1 MLIYS
6 DKIKIEYRLFLE
18 GVEIIKDSDWE
29 ILYKLY
35 ETPNMTKVAD
45 MLYISQPSLTKR
57 VKNMEKEFGVNII
70 NRTSKGVKFTPE
82 GEYLAKKA
90 KEYMEFIKNVKEE
103 LNSYKTE
110 LEGTIKVGS
119 PYTYSKFELTDVL
132 FEYSKKNKNVKFEI
146 INDQSN
152 NLFKMVLKNHIE
164 LGFICGDFDG
174 DVNKILVKK
183 NKAYIVSKEPI
194 DLEKL
199 PQMQRIDYKTNDKSK
214 EILDGWWR
222 KTYGENPPVGMFAG
236 YVEFAWQ
243 LVDKGLGYACC
254 FLPEGFEK
262 AYNVCLT
269 PILDDDG
276 NNIIR
281 NTWLVYP
288 KKKQMSTVV
297 KDFVQFVKDNIQIRE

>member
-1 MLIYS
+1 M
-6 DKIKIEYRLFLE
+6 
-18 GVEIIKDSDWE
+18 EIIKDSDWE

-57 VKNMEKEFGVNII
+57 VKNMEKEFGVKII
-70 NRTSKGVKFTPE
+70 NRTSKGVKFTSE

-90 KEYMEFIKNVKEE
+90 KEYMEFIKNVKEG

-132 FEYSKKNKNVKFEI
+132 FEYSKVNKNVKFEI

-183 NKAYIVSKEPI
+183 NKAYIVSKKPI

-297 KDFVQFVKDNIQIRE
+297 KDFVQFVEDNIQIRE

>member
-1 MLIYS
+1 M
-6 DKIKIEYRLFLE
+6 
-18 GVEIIKDSDWE
+18 EIIKDSDWE

-57 VKNMEKEFGVNII
+57 VKNMEKEFGVKII
-70 NRTSKGVKFTPE
+70 NRTSKGVKFTSE

-90 KEYMEFIKNVKEE
+90 KEYMEFIKNVKEG

-132 FEYSKKNKNVKFEI
+132 FEYSKVNKNVKFEI

-174 DVNKILVKK
+174 EVNKILVKQ
-183 NKAYIVSKEPI
+183 NKAYIVSKGPI
-194 DLEKL
+194 NLEKL
-199 PQMQRIDYKTNDKSK
+199 SQMQRIDYKTNDKSK
-214 EILDGWWR
+214 EILDRWWR
-222 KTYGENPPVGMFAG
+222 KTYGENPPIGMFAG

-254 FLPEGFEK
+254 FLPDGFEK
-262 AYNVCLT
+262 VYNLCLT
-269 PILDDDG
+269 PILDDEG
-276 NNIIR
+276 KNIIR

>member
-1 MLIYS
+1 M
-6 DKIKIEYRLFLE
+6 
-18 GVEIIKDSDWE
+18 KDSDWE

-57 VKNMEKEFGVNII
+57 VKNMEKEFGVKII
-70 NRTSKGVKFTPE
+70 NRTSKGVKFTSE

-90 KEYMEFIKNVKEE
+90 KEYMEFIKNVKEG

-132 FEYSKKNKNVKFEI
+132 FEYSKVNKNVKFEI

-174 DVNKILVKK
+174 DVNKILVKQ
-183 NKAYIVSKEPI
+183 NKAYIVSKGPI
-194 DLEKL
+194 NLEKL
-199 PQMQRIDYKTNDKSK
+199 SQMQRIDYKTNDKSK
-214 EILDGWWR
+214 EILDRWWR
-222 KTYGENPPVGMFAG
+222 KTYGENPPIGMFAG

-254 FLPEGFEK
+254 FLPDGFEK
-262 AYNVCLT
+262 VYNLCLT

-297 KDFVQFVKDNIQIRE
+297 KDFVQFVEDNIQIRE

>member
-1 MLIYS
+1 M
-6 DKIKIEYRLFLE
+6 
-18 GVEIIKDSDWE
+18 EIIKDSDWE

-183 NKAYIVSKEPI
+183 NKAYIVSKKPI

-297 KDFVQFVKDNIQIRE
+297 KDFVQFVEDNIQIRE

>member
-1 MLIYS
+1 M
-6 DKIKIEYRLFLE
+6 
-18 GVEIIKDSDWE
+18 EIIKDSDWE

-57 VKNMEKEFGVNII
+57 VKNMEKEFEVKII
-70 NRTSKGVKFTPE
+70 NRTSKGVKFTSE

-90 KEYMEFIKNVKEE
+90 NEYMEFIKNVKEG

-174 DVNKILVKK
+174 DVNKILVKQ

-194 DLEKL
+194 NLEKL
-199 PQMQRIDYKTNDKSK
+199 SQMQRIDYKTNDKSK
-214 EILDGWWR
+214 EILDRWWR
-222 KTYGENPPVGMFAG
+222 KTYGENPPIGMFAG

-254 FLPEGFEK
+254 FLPDGFEK
-262 AYNVCLT
+262 VYNVCLT

-288 KKKQMSTVV
+288 KKKQMSAVV
-297 KDFVQFVKDNIQIRE
+297 KDFVQFVEDNIQIRE

>member
-1 MLIYS
+1 M
-6 DKIKIEYRLFLE
+6 
-18 GVEIIKDSDWE
+18 EIIKDSDWE

-57 VKNMEKEFGVNII
+57 VKNMEKEFGVKII
-70 NRTSKGVKFTPE
+70 NRTSKGVKFTSE

-90 KEYMEFIKNVKEE
+90 KEYMEFIKNVKEG

-132 FEYSKKNKNVKFEI
+132 FEYSKVNKNVKFEI

-174 DVNKILVKK
+174 DVNKILVKQ
-183 NKAYIVSKEPI
+183 NKAYIVSKGPI
-194 DLEKL
+194 NLEKL
-199 PQMQRIDYKTNDKSK
+199 SQMQRIDYKTNDKSK
-214 EILDGWWR
+214 EILDRWWR
-222 KTYGENPPVGMFAG
+222 KTYGENPPIGMFAG

-254 FLPEGFEK
+254 FLPDGFEK
-262 AYNVCLT
+262 VYNLCLT
-269 PILDDDG
+269 PILDDEG

>member
-1 MLIYS
+1 M
-6 DKIKIEYRLFLE
+6 
-18 GVEIIKDSDWE
+18 EIIKDSDWE

-57 VKNMEKEFGVNII
+57 VKNMEKEFGVKII
-70 NRTSKGVKFTPE
+70 NRTSKGVKFTSE

-90 KEYMEFIKNVKEE
+90 KEYMEFIKNVKEG

-132 FEYSKKNKNVKFEI
+132 FEYSKVNKNVKFEI

-174 DVNKILVKK
+174 DVNKILVKQ
-183 NKAYIVSKEPI
+183 NKAYIVSKGPI
-194 DLEKL
+194 NLEKL
-199 PQMQRIDYKTNDKSK
+199 SQMQRIDYKTNDKSK
-214 EILDGWWR
+214 EILDRWWR
-222 KTYGENPPVGMFAG
+222 KTYCENPPIGMFAG

-254 FLPEGFEK
+254 FLPDGFEK
-262 AYNVCLT
+262 VYNLCLT
-269 PILDDDG
+269 PILDDEG

>member
-1 MLIYS
+1 M
-6 DKIKIEYRLFLE
+6 
-18 GVEIIKDSDWE
+18 EIIKDSDWE

-57 VKNMEKEFGVNII
+57 VKNMEKEFGVKII
-70 NRTSKGVKFTPE
+70 NRTSKGVKFTSE

-90 KEYMEFIKNVKEE
+90 KEYMEFIKNVKEG

-132 FEYSKKNKNVKFEI
+132 FEYSKVNKNVKFEI

-174 DVNKILVKK
+174 DVNKILVKQ

-194 DLEKL
+194 NLEKL
-199 PQMQRIDYKTNDKSK
+199 SQMQRIDYKTNDKSK
-214 EILDGWWR
+214 EILDRWWR
-222 KTYGENPPVGMFAG
+222 KTYGENPPIGMFAG

-254 FLPEGFEK
+254 FLPDGFEK
-262 AYNVCLT
+262 VYNLCLT
-269 PILDDDG
+269 PILDDEG

-288 KKKQMSTVV
+288 KKKQMITVV

>member
-1 MLIYS
+1 M
-6 DKIKIEYRLFLE
+6 
-18 GVEIIKDSDWE
+18 EIIKDSDWE

-57 VKNMEKEFGVNII
+57 VKNMEKEFGVKII
-70 NRTSKGVKFTPE
+70 NRTSKGVKFTSE

-90 KEYMEFIKNVKEE
+90 KEYMEFLKNVKEG

-132 FEYSKKNKNVKFEI
+132 FEYSKVNKNVKFEI

-174 DVNKILVKK
+174 DVNKILVKQ

-194 DLEKL
+194 NLEKL
-199 PQMQRIDYKTNDKSK
+199 SQMQRIDYKTNDKSK
-214 EILDGWWR
+214 EILDRWWR
-222 KTYGENPPVGMFAG
+222 KTYGENPPIGMFAG

-254 FLPEGFEK
+254 FLPDGFEK
-262 AYNVCLT
+262 VYNLCLT
-269 PILDDDG
+269 PILDDEG

>member
-1 MLIYS
+1 M
-6 DKIKIEYRLFLE
+6 
-18 GVEIIKDSDWE
+18 EIIKDSDWE

-57 VKNMEKEFGVNII
+57 VKNMEKEFEVKII
-70 NRTSKGVKFTPE
+70 NRTSKGVKFTSE

-90 KEYMEFIKNVKEE
+90 KEYMEFIKNVKEG

-174 DVNKILVKK
+174 DVNKILVKQ
-183 NKAYIVSKEPI
+183 NKAYIVSKE
-194 DLEKL
+194 L
-199 PQMQRIDYKTNDKSK
+199 
-214 EILDGWWR
+214 LDGWWR
-222 KTYGENPPVGMFAG
+222 KTYGKNPPVGMFAG

-262 AYNVCLT
+262 VYNVCLT

-297 KDFVQFVKDNIQIRE
+297 KDFVQFVEDNIQIRE

>member
-1 MLIYS
+1 M
-6 DKIKIEYRLFLE
+6 
-18 GVEIIKDSDWE
+18 EIIKDSDWE

-57 VKNMEKEFGVNII
+57 VKNMEKEFGVKII
-70 NRTSKGVKFTPE
+70 NRTSKGVKFTSE

-90 KEYMEFIKNVKEE
+90 KEYMEFIKNVKEG

-132 FEYSKKNKNVKFEI
+132 FEYSKVNKNVKFEI

-174 DVNKILVKK
+174 DVNKILVKQ
-183 NKAYIVSKEPI
+183 NKAYIVSKGPI
-194 DLEKL
+194 NLEKL
-199 PQMQRIDYKTNDKSK
+199 SQMQRIDYKTNDKSK
-214 EILDGWWR
+214 EILDRWWR
-222 KTYGENPPVGMFAG
+222 KTYGENPPIAMFAG

-254 FLPEGFEK
+254 FLPDGFEK
-262 AYNVCLT
+262 VYNLCLT
-269 PILDDDG
+269 PILDDEG

>member
-1 MLIYS
+1 M
-6 DKIKIEYRLFLE
+6 
-18 GVEIIKDSDWE
+18 EIIKDSDWE

-35 ETPNMTKVAD
+35 ETPNMTKVAY
-45 MLYISQPSLTKR
+45 MLYRSQTSLTKS
-57 VKNMEKEFGVNII
+57 VKNMEKEFEVKII
-70 NRTSKGVKFTPE
+70 NRTSKGVKFTSE

-90 KEYMEFIKNVKEE
+90 KEYMEFIKNVKEG

-174 DVNKILVKK
+174 DVNKILVKQ

-194 DLEKL
+194 DLDKL

-262 AYNVCLT
+262 VYNVCLT
-269 PILDDDG
+269 PILDDNG

-297 KDFVQFVKDNIQIRE
+297 KDFVKFVEDNIQIRE

>member
-1 MLIYS
+1 M
-6 DKIKIEYRLFLE
+6 
-18 GVEIIKDSDWE
+18 EIIKDSDWE

-57 VKNMEKEFGVNII
+57 VKNMEKEFGVKII
-70 NRTSKGVKFTPE
+70 NRTSKGVKFTSE

-90 KEYMEFIKNVKEE
+90 KEYMEFIKNVKEG

-132 FEYSKKNKNVKFEI
+132 FEYSKVNKNVKFEI

-174 DVNKILVKK
+174 DVNKILVKQ
-183 NKAYIVSKEPI
+183 NKAYIVSKGPI
-194 DLEKL
+194 NLEKL
-199 PQMQRIDYKTNDKSK
+199 SQMQRIDYKTNDKSK
-214 EILDGWWR
+214 EILDRWWR
-222 KTYGENPPVGMFAG
+222 KTYGENPPIGMFAG

-254 FLPEGFEK
+254 FLPDGFEK
-262 AYNVCLT
+262 VYNLCLT
-269 PILDDDG
+269 PILDDEG

-288 KKKQMSTVV
+288 KKKQKSTLV

>member
-1 MLIYS
+1 M
-6 DKIKIEYRLFLE
+6 
-18 GVEIIKDSDWE
+18 EIIKDTDWE
-29 ILYKLY
+29 VLYKLY

-57 VKNMEKEFGVNII
+57 VKNVEKEFGVKII

-82 GEYLAKKA
+82 GEYLAKRA
-90 KEYMEFIKNVKEE
+90 KEYMEFIKDVKEG
-103 LNSYKTE
+103 LSSYKNE

-164 LGFICGDFDG
+164 LGFICGDFEG
-174 DVNKILVKK
+174 DVNKILVKQ

-194 DLEKL
+194 ELEKL

-214 EILDGWWR
+214 EILDKWWR
-222 KTYGENPPVGMFAG
+222 KTYGDNPPVGMFAG
-236 YVEFAWQ
+236 YIEFAWQ

-262 AYNVCLT
+262 VYNVCLT
-269 PILDDDG
+269 PLFDDEG
-276 NNIIR
+276 NHIIR

-288 KKKQMSTVV
+288 KKKQMNIIT
-297 KDFVQFVKDNIQIRE
+297 KDFVKFVEDNIQIRE

>member
-1 MLIYS
+1 M
-6 DKIKIEYRLFLE
+6 
-18 GVEIIKDSDWE
+18 EIIKDSDWE

-57 VKNMEKEFGVNII
+57 VKNMEKEFGVKII
-70 NRTSKGVKFTPE
+70 NRTSKGVKFTSE
-82 GEYLAKKA
+82 GEYLAKKS
-90 KEYMEFIKNVKEE
+90 KEYMEFIKNVKEG

-164 LGFICGDFDG
+164 LGFICGDFEG
-174 DVNKILVKK
+174 DVNKILVKQ

-222 KTYGENPPVGMFAG
+222 KIYGENPPIGMFAG

-262 AYNVCLT
+262 VYNVCLT

-297 KDFVQFVKDNIQIRE
+297 KDFVKFVEDNIEIRE

>member
-1 MLIYS
+1 M
-6 DKIKIEYRLFLE
+6 
-18 GVEIIKDSDWE
+18 EIIKDSDWE
-29 ILYKLY
+29 TLYKLY

-183 NKAYIVSKEPI
+183 NKAYIVSKKPI

-297 KDFVQFVKDNIQIRE
+297 KDFVQFVEDNIQIRE

>member
-1 MLIYS
+1 M
-6 DKIKIEYRLFLE
+6 
-18 GVEIIKDSDWE
+18 EIIKDSDWE

-35 ETPNMTKVAD
+35 ETPNVTKVAD

-57 VKNMEKEFGVNII
+57 VKNMEKEFEVKII
-70 NRTSKGVKFTPE
+70 NRTSKGVKFTSE

-90 KEYMEFIKNVKEE
+90 KEYMEFIKNVKEG

-174 DVNKILVKK
+174 DVNKILVKQ

-194 DLEKL
+194 DLDKL
-199 PQMQRIDYKTNDKSK
+199 PQMQRIDYKTSDKSK

-262 AYNVCLT
+262 VYNVCLT
-269 PILDDDG
+269 PILDDNG

-297 KDFVQFVKDNIQIRE
+297 KDFVKFVEDNIQIRE